1 MSGEI
6 RIKTRRRAR
15 SLALVLGNMLAATA
29 FAHHSFAMYDQSK
42 VETMTGKLTRFIP
55 GANHAQLIF
64 DVVGP
69 DGKTQL
75 GPDGKAVVWGIEL
88 GPAAT
93 IAQQGVTVEAFQP
106 GTVIT
111 VALNPLRN
119 GKNFGAMASDSNAR
133 RRRRYERS
141 RRWTWSS
148 PSQRVHRRTCSFTP
162 ASLALVDRPSS
173 SQVPAAAGR
182 RP

>member
-111 VALNPLRN
+111 VTLNPLRN
-119 GKNFGAMASDSNAR
+119 GKNFGAMASGAR
-133 RRRRYERS
+133 LIKCGMAIPTGGCTDKTGEVFLQS
-141 RRWTWSS
+141 RDGFGT
-148 PSQRVHRRTCSFTP
+148 QRVQQP
-162 ASLALVDRPSS
+162 G
-173 SQVPAAAGR
+173 Q
-182 RP
+182 